1 MFMEQY
7 WGPARWI
14 VSIALVSM
22 LLSACTSSVDVFPL
36 NPAAVAIGDPQ
47 ISFVR
52 QGIDQGPVTAVMPDG
67 EVLHGYY
74 RVARSG
80 DVAMAFSGG
89 QTATAIGMGG
99 GGVQFVLR
107 GPETEMLCRG
117 SVSFGGHGNG
127 DCQNVEG
134 AVWAVSY

>member
-1 MFMEQY
+1 MMQIREHGI
-7 WGPARWI
+7 WHARLIGLCLPA
-14 VSIALVSM
+14 
-22 LLSACTSSVDVFPL
+22 LLSACTSSADVFPL
-36 NPAAVAIGDPQ
+36 NPKAQVIGDPQ

-52 QGIDQGPVTAVMPDG
+52 EGIDRGPVKAVMPSG
-67 EVLHGYY
+67 EQLQGYY

-89 QTATAIGMGG
+89 QTATAIGMGE

-107 GPETEMLCRG
+107 GPQTEMLCRG
-117 SVSFGGHGNG
+117 SVSLGGHGNG
-127 DCQNVEG
+127 ECQTVDG